1 MRGCLLRTKEVV
13 GLNQT
18 PTAESASLVSAS
30 IRDTHRRGK
39 HTSLR
44 HLYFWRD
51 MCKKEKKKHKKN
63 VIVIDRKQE

>member
-51 MCKKEKKKHKKN
+51 MCKKQKKKN

>member
-18 PTAESASLVSAS
+18 PKVQVLY
-30 IRDTHRRGK
+30 RLRFGTHTDVENTPLSGICISDVICVK
-39 HTSLR
+39 N
-44 HLYFWRD
+44 
-51 MCKKEKKKHKKN
+51 KKKQKN

>member
-39 HTSLR
+39 HTDVENTPLSGICIS
-44 HLYFWRD
+44 D
-51 MCKKEKKKHKKN
+51 VICVKNKKQKKKM
-63 VIVIDRKQE
+63 